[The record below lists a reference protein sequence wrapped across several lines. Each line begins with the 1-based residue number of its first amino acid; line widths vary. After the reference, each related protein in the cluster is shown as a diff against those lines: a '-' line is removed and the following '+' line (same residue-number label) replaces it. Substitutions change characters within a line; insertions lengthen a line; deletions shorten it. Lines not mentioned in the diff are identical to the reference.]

1 MLGSLLKF
9 KRKIKLSILDKE
21 SIERI
26 HSTSLQILEKIG
38 IKIYSEETVNILK
51 DAGCQVDEKEK
62 TAKIPSYLV
71 EEALRKCPKNFKLYA
86 RNPQYDLPLNG
97 EQTYIFTNGTCTL
110 TIDLET
116 GERRRSVKDDLV
128 KTAILTDALEGMHGY
143 YPVVVPSDYPGYL
156 HGLHELEA
164 SLNYTEKHVMLGSTS
179 MREEA
184 KLQIKMA
191 ETVLGGEE
199 ELRKRPIITSMVCTT
214 PPLKLDKEATEATLE
229 FAKVGIP
236 IRIMSMP
243 LLGMSSPV
251 TLASALSMANAEILG
266 LLTII
271 QLAYPKTPIMYAV
284 DPMGM
289 EPKRGNFAPCL
300 PSAILINCA
309 SIQLAKE
316 YYGIPCGDGFS
327 SASKVPDSQAAY
339 ENALTAFC
347 MMAAG
352 ADVISGPG
360 GLESYNVLSYEQFL
374 IDYEICT
381 MIFSILNGL
390 EVNDETLAL
399 DLMIKKGHEG
409 VFISEKHTLKH
420 FRELWVPMIADF
432 NSYEMWIKE
441 GNKDMVQRAK
451 EKVKEILETHKPTP
465 LEPEI
470 QEKLKEILKEGE
482 EKIPH

>member
-1 MLGSLLKF
+1 MGSLLKF

-38 IKIYSEETVNILK
+38 IKIYSEEALNVLK

-62 TAKIPSYLV
+62 IAKIPSHLV

-116 GERRRSVKDDLV
+116 GERRRSIKDDLV

-143 YPVVVPSDYPGYL
+143 FPIVVPSDYPGYL

-191 ETVLGGEE
+191 ETVAGGEE
-199 ELRKRPIITSMVCTT
+199 ELRKRPIISSLFCVT

-243 LLGMSSPV
+243 IQGMSSPI
-251 TLASALSMANAEILG
+251 TLAGTLSVANAEILG

-271 QLAYPKTPIMYAV
+271 QLAHPKTPTMYAI

-289 EPKRGNFAPCL
+289 EPRRGNFAACT

-309 SIQLAKE
+309 GNQLARK
-316 YYGIPCGDGFS
+316 YYNIPCGDGFT
-327 SASKVPDSQAAY
+327 SASKIPDPQAAY
-339 ENALTAFC
+339 EIALTAFS
-347 MMAAG
+347 MMASG
-352 ADVISGPG
+352 ADFVSGPG
-360 GLESYNVLSYEQFL
+360 GLENYNVLSYEQFL
-374 IDYEICT
+374 IDYEMCT
-381 MIFSILNGL
+381 MIFNMLSGI
-390 EVNDETLAL
+390 EVNEETLAL
-399 DLMIKKGHEG
+399 DLITKKGHEG

-420 FRELWVPMIADF
+420 FRDLWVPMIADF
-432 NSYEMWIKE
+432 NSYEMWVKE
-441 GNKDMVQRAK
+441 GSKDMVQRAK
-451 EKVKEILETHKPTP
+451 EKVKEILETHKPAP